1 MKEVGKIDIHDLHW
15 LMDMLQSID
24 VGLVVLDAELNIQV
38 WNGFMENHSG
48 QSSAQSI
55 GNNLLDL
62 FPDIPSD
69 WFLRKI
75 NSVFMLKSQSFS
87 NWEQRPYLFKFR
99 NYRPITGNTDFM
111 YQDITFIPL
120 ISTSGDVTQV
130 GILVYDVTDTAASK
144 LALEHANKQLEILS
158 RTDRL
163 TQLNNRGYWEECFQ
177 TEFRRCSRTKHPS
190 SVIMFDIDHF
200 KLVND
205 TYGHQA
211 GDEVIR
217 IVARTLLDTIRT
229 TDIAGRYGGEEF
241 TLLLPETDEQGSYL
255 VAERLRESI
264 EALTVKHDGQEI
276 RFTISLG
283 VSEFNKETKSHTDWL
298 EQADKALYESK
309 ESGRNLTNIYSH
321 GQAS

>member
-120 ISTSGDVTQV
+120 ISTSGEVTQV

-163 TQLNNRGYWEECFQ
+163 TQLNNRGYWEECFHA
-177 TEFRRCSRTKHPS
+177 EFRRCSRTKHPS

-241 TLLLPETDEQGSYL
+241 TLLLPETNEQGSYL

-283 VSEFNKETKSHTDWL
+283 VSEFNKATTSHTEWL

-321 GQAS
+321 G